1 MDPIL
6 LDGLMGAWK
15 GFFDNVMAE
24 PAIFIGCISLLGY
37 ILLRRPVHECFAGF
51 IKTTVGFYILLVG
64 SGGLVNNFRPILA
77 GLADRF
83 QMKAAV
89 IDPYFGWNAV
99 TAAFAKAG
107 WTTSLIMM
115 ALLIAFLWN
124 VLLVAFRPYTK
135 VRTLFLTGHVMI
147 QQANTSLWMIFIAV
161 PALQNN
167 VWGIVACG
175 ILLGT
180 YWAVFSNLTVEAT
193 QELTDG
199 AGFAVGHQQM
209 AAIWLTRKIAPMI
222 GDRAKSVEHLNPPGF
237 LSVFNDNVVAAS
249 TLMLIFFGG
258 ILYVLGPDYLA
269 AKHFYNPASGE
280 WFVKYVF
287 KTTLQFAVY
296 LFILQ
301 SGVRMFVAELT
312 NSFQGIS
319 ERLLRGSLPA
329 IDCAATYGFDKA
341 GGNSVLFGFVCGA
354 IGQFV
359 AIAGLI
365 IFHSPIMIITGFV
378 PVFFDNATLGVFA
391 NRFGGVRALVIICF
405 GCGVLQVLG
414 GAVAAGLTGLYEFG
428 GYHGNIDWDTLW
440 TFNAWAF
447 QFFGLPAIVVITLVM
462 LVIPQIQYRK
472 QRETYFIGAVVPA
485 E

>member
-1 MDPIL
+1 MDQTLINGL
-6 LDGLMGAWK
+6 LEIWK
-15 GFFDNVMAE
+15 GFFNNIMAE
-24 PAIFIGCISLLGY
+24 PALFIGFVSLVGY
-37 ILLRRPVHECFAGF
+37 ILLRRPAHECFAGF
-51 IKTTVGFYILLVG
+51 IKTVVGFYILLVG
-64 SGGLVNNFRPILA
+64 SGGLVSNFRPILA
-77 GLADRF
+77 GLAERF
-83 QMKAAV
+83 QIKAAV

-99 TAAFAKAG
+99 TAAFTKAG

-124 VLLVAFRPYTK
+124 IILVAFSRLTK

-167 VWGIVACG
+167 VWGIIACG
-175 ILLGT
+175 IMLGT
-180 YWAVFSNLTVEAT
+180 YWAVFSNLTLEPT
-193 QELTDG
+193 QELTGG

-209 AAIWLTRKIAPMI
+209 GAVWLTSKIAPKI
-222 GDRAKSVEHLNPPGF
+222 GNPEKSVEHLRLPGF
-237 LSVFNDNVVAAS
+237 LTVFNDNVVAAS
-249 TLMLIFFGG
+249 TLMLVFFGS
-258 ILYVLGPDYLA
+258 ILFILGPEYLA
-269 AKHFYNPASGE
+269 AKKFYNPGSGE

-287 KTTLQFAVY
+287 KTTIHFAVY

-301 SGVRMFVAELT
+301 SGVRMFVAELAT
-312 NSFQGIS
+312 SFQGIS
-319 ERLLRGSLPA
+319 DRLLKGSLPA

-359 AIAGLI
+359 AIMGLLV
-365 IFHSPIMIITGFV
+365 FNSPIMIITGFV

-391 NRFGGVRALVIICF
+391 NRFGGIRALVIICLV
-405 GCGVLQVLG
+405 CGVLQVLG
-414 GAVAAGLTGLYEFG
+414 GALAASLTGLYEFG
-428 GYHGNIDWDTLW
+428 GYHGNIDWDTIW

-447 QFFGLPAIVVITLVM
+447 QTFGLPAIVVLTLAM
-462 LVIPQIQYRK
+462 LAIPQIQYRRSK
-472 QRETYFIGAVVPA
+472 DTYFTHGQAA